1 MYAVEIRHI
10 FALFFSFLL
19 GLYIVPIVI
28 KAAKKIGFVDRP
40 DGRLKRHKE
49 PTPYLGGLAI
59 FIAFITTLGLC
70 YPFENQM
77 LWFLFGTT
85 LLLFVGLIDDL
96 KVLRPAQ
103 KFFGQFIAVLCFLKG
118 EFSLKNAFF
127 SSPVNIFWSSFW
139 MLSVINAFNLVDV
152 MDGLCGT
159 LGLIS
164 SITLCGIAYAMGK
177 YTTSLLLAA
186 FIGAVGAFLVYNKPP
201 AKIYLGDAGSLFVG
215 GCLAAMPLLFDW
227 DKTLF
232 IWKFNGFLNVIYLY
246 IKPLLEMFFVP
257 CLILWV
263 PLVEGLGLFI
273 IRTRLKMPFYYG
285 SPHHFSIYLR
295 KKGWSCANVLVFAA
309 AVSTL
314 MSALATLFLYRLIT
328 LTWLMIWSILVVIG
342 WVIMIFGFTK
352 NKGNTSTKL

>member
-1 MYAVEIRHI
+1 MYAVGVRHI
-10 FALFFSFLL
+10 FALSFSFLL
-19 GLYIVPIVI
+19 GIYLVPIVI
-28 KAAKKIGFVDRP
+28 AAAKKIGFVDRP

-49 PTPYLGGLAI
+49 PTPYLGGLAL
-59 FIAFITTLGLC
+59 FIAFITTIGLC
-70 YPFENQM
+70 YPFENQI
-77 LWFLFGTT
+77 LWFLLGTT

-139 MLSVINAFNLVDV
+139 MLAVINAFNLVDV

-159 LGLIS
+159 LGLVS
-164 SITLCGIAYAMGK
+164 SIMLCSIAYAMGK

-186 FIGAVGAFLVYNKPP
+186 FIGALLAFILYNKPP
-201 AKIYLGDAGSLFVG
+201 AKIYLGDAGSLFIG
-215 GCLAAMPLLFDW
+215 GFLAAIPLLFDW

-232 IWKFNGFLNVIYLY
+232 RWNFEGYLNVIYIY

-263 PLVEGLGLFI
+263 PLLEGLGLFI
-273 IRTRLKMPFYYG
+273 IRTRLGMPFYYG

-295 KKGWSCANVLVFAA
+295 KKGWSCAKVLGFAA
-309 AVSTL
+309 GVSVL
-314 MSALATLFLYRLIT
+314 MSALAVLFLYRLIS
-328 LTWLMIWSILVVIG
+328 LTWIMVWSCLVVAG
-342 WVIMIFGFTK
+342 WIVIVFGVTK
-352 NKGNTSTKL
+352 DAAHK